1 MSCLL
6 RICGH
11 SFSWALFTFLLLGH
25 VQALA
30 EWVALDAHHQ
40 SHGLQTV
47 YIDLSTLR
55 RDGQLATMV
64 TLIDWKWMQGNRSP
78 MRFYS
83 TTLTKQF
90 DCMGN
95 RMRLLAFT
103 DFYGHM
109 GTGRRV
115 ASYESEA
122 SWSPIEPESLNHVL
136 WEMACRRG

>member
-64 TLIDWKWMQGNRSP
+64 TLIDWKWMQG
-78 MRFYS
+78 
-83 TTLTKQF
+83 
-90 DCMGN
+90 
-95 RMRLLAFT
+95 LAKSRP
-103 DFYGHM
+103 DQAI
-109 GTGRRV
+109 V
-115 ASYESEA
+115 NQIQVSAVDLDSCA
-122 SWSPIEPESLNHVL
+122 
-136 WEMACRRG
+136 